1 MPRQQL
7 ELRAVEAGGR
17 STLYACPAGGLYRR
31 YHDTGALTPVLPAVD
46 ARGVLRCGGN
56 RRVDA
61 LVADAYAA
69 YRAAD
74 AAAPRAPPPPHLRAA
89 LAVLARGVADV
100 DALARDCGVARSTA
114 WCYAARV
121 VEHWPAA
128 HVAARAL
135 VHPPLLAA
143 VTEVPR
149 EGTLKAL
156 MARLEAGPLRG
167 DSDWRCVDDRY
178 AHLRLARLCVEAAE
192 AAR

>member
-1 MPRQQL
+1 MVHQL

-17 STLYACPAGGLYRR
+17 STLYACPSGGLYRR
-31 YHDTGALTPVLPAVD
+31 YHDTGSITPVLPAVD

-61 LVADAYAA
+61 LVEEAYAS

-74 AAAPRAPPPPHLRAA
+74 AAAPRAPPPPHLRRA
-89 LAVLARGVADV
+89 LQVLARGVADV
-100 DALARDCGVARSTA
+100 GAFARGCGVATSTA

-121 VEHWPAA
+121 VEHWPAS
-128 HVAARAL
+128 HKAARAL

-143 VTEVPR
+143 VAEVPR
-149 EGTLKAL
+149 QGTLKDL

-178 AHLRLARLCVEAAE
+178 AHLRLARLCVEAA
-192 AAR
+192 AA